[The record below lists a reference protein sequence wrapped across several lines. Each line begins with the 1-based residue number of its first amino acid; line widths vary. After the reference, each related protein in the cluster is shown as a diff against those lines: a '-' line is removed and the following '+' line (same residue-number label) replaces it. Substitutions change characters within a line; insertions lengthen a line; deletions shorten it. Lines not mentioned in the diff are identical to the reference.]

1 MGYMVSIKE
10 SKNLSID
17 KNIHDFLN
25 PDYIYVPI
33 YEDDVILV
41 KDNNPVDKEQ
51 AIIKRNGEF
60 IYSTVSGT
68 LIGKTSKMN
77 VHNTNI
83 ECLVI
88 ENDYKEHVKK
98 RKGAVR
104 YINEYSKED
113 LLKQLSL
120 YNACDVD
127 LSVPAKTILVS
138 GIDVDP
144 FEKNNSFI
152 VNAHIDKILDTMD
165 ALSQI
170 LGIDNTIIAINTSDS
185 NNVLNL
191 NNNIGTYPNITL
203 KLVTNNYPIGFK
215 NILINHVLNKHQQQ
229 EGVIYLSVYD
239 VYNIYNVLKRKK
251 PILEKFITVSGDC
264 IDSPMVVNTKIGT
277 TMIDLIKN
285 TCNITNENYYVIVNG
300 LIAGETLGSLDT
312 VITSDIKSIFLNTR
326 DTSPEKK
333 CINCGLCNKKCPMGL
348 NPKYIKDHKNADH
361 SRCIGCGLCSYVCPS
376 KINFK
381 PYVGGRNEE

>member
-165 ALSQI
+165 GLSQI

-191 NNNIGTYPNITL
+191 NNNIGTYPNI
-203 KLVTNNYPIGFK
+203 K
-215 NILINHVLNKHQQQ
+215 
-229 EGVIYLSVYD
+229 
-239 VYNIYNVLKRKK
+239 
-251 PILEKFITVSGDC
+251 
-264 IDSPMVVNTKIGT
+264 
-277 TMIDLIKN
+277 
-285 TCNITNENYYVIVNG
+285 TCY
-300 LIAGETLGSLDT
+300 
-312 VITSDIKSIFLNTR
+312 
-326 DTSPEKK
+326 
-333 CINCGLCNKKCPMGL
+333 
-348 NPKYIKDHKNADH
+348 
-361 SRCIGCGLCSYVCPS
+361 
-376 KINFK
+376 
-381 PYVGGRNEE
+381 

>member
-98 RKGAVR
+98 RKGAIR

>member
-10 SKNLSID
+10 TKNLAID

-33 YEDDVILV
+33 YDNDTLLV
-41 KDNNPVDKEQ
+41 KDKDKIDKEQ
-51 AIIKRNGEF
+51 AIIKRDGKF
-60 IYSTVSGT
+60 VYSTVSGV
-68 LIGKTSKMN
+68 LVGKTSKMK
-77 VHNTNI
+77 VHNTNVD
-83 ECLVI
+83 CLVI

-98 RKGAVR
+98 RKGAIR
-104 YINEYSKED
+104 YINEYSKDE
-113 LLKQLSL
+113 LLKLLSL
-120 YNACDVD
+120 YNACDED
-127 LSVPAKTILVS
+127 LSKPAKTILVS

-152 VNAHIDKILDTMD
+152 VNAHSDKILDTMD

-170 LGIDNTIIAINTSDS
+170 LEINNVIIAINTSDS

-191 NNNIGTYPNITL
+191 NNNIGTYPNINL

-215 NILINHVLNKHQQQ
+215 NILMNYVLNKKQIAD
-229 EGVIYLSVYD
+229 GVIYLSVYD
-239 VYNIYNVLKRKK
+239 VFNIYNVLKRKK
-251 PILEKFITVSGDC
+251 PILEKFITISGDC
-264 IDSPMVVNTKIGT
+264 IADPMVVNIKIGS

-285 TCNITNENYYVIVNG
+285 SCNVVNENYYVIVNG
-300 LIAGETLGSLDT
+300 LIAGETLGNLDT
-312 VITSDIKSIFLNTR
+312 VITDDIKSIFLNTK

-348 NPKYIKDHKNADH
+348 NPKYIKDHKNADR